1 MEAINKITLT
11 EDVALI
17 TLRNSPSDMKFISK
31 VFTNI
36 AGSGVNVDMISQT
49 APIGDKTNISF
60 TVSDN
65 DLGKVL
71 AIFSELR
78 SDYPS
83 IKSDI
88 SSNNCKISLSGEQM
102 MYMPGVAAKVF
113 DIIAEMNLDIRIITT
128 SEIDI
133 SLLIPAASYQAFSHA
148 FEDAFGMKIT
158 AQK

>member
-1 MEAINKITLT
+1 
-11 EDVALI
+11 
-17 TLRNSPSDMKFISK
+17 MKFISK

-113 DIIAEMNLDIRIITT
+113 DIIAENESRYKDNHYFRNRHFASYSRRLLSGFFSCLRGRVRHEDNR
-128 SEIDI
+128 SEII
-133 SLLIPAASYQAFSHA
+133 LLHYGAGYGIQ
-148 FEDAFGMKIT
+148 
-158 AQK
+158 

>member
-1 MEAINKITLT
+1 MEAITKITLT

-31 VFTNI
+31 VFTKI
-36 AGSGVNVDMISQT
+36 AASGVNVDMISQT

-71 AIFSELR
+71 EIFTQLR
-78 SDYPS
+78 ADYPS

-88 SSNNCKISLSGEQM
+88 SGNNCKISLSGEQM

-113 DIIAEMNLDIRIITT
+113 DVIAGMSLDIRIITT

-133 SLLIPAASYQAFSHA
+133 SLLIPAASYQSFSHA
-148 FEDAFGMKIT
+148 LEDAFGMKIT
-158 AQK
+158 VQK